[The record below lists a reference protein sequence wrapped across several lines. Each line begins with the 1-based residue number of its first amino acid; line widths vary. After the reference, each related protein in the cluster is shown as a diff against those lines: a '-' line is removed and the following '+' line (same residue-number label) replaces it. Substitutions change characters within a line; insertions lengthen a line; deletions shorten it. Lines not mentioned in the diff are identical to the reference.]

1 MARTTVRFAIF
12 SVIFAG
18 IIANVAL
25 ASAQEWNANPG
36 VKAAVPSTVGGPGQS
51 SQDDPDEVS
60 PLIVTGDFNRDGIA
74 DIARIAPIF
83 EDSAESDQ
91 LIVLLG
97 QTNGTFKTMPSQ
109 SVPGRT
115 SRAMVGSDFNNDGIP
130 DLIVGNED
138 GTLTLFLGD
147 GTGHFNSVHEI
158 AHLESVIS
166 IAVADFNKDG
176 ILDVA
181 ISDWHMSSVTVL
193 LGAGNGSFSHIWS
206 FPLRMRGTKPHI
218 AAADFNGDGL
228 ADLAVI
234 YDDAEGDT
242 FDGMLGNGNGTCTI
256 APERGFGR
264 NPNSHCNLF

>member
-18 IIANVAL
+18 IIANMAL

-36 VKAAVPSTVGGPGQS
+36 VKPAVPSSVGEPGQS

-74 DIARIAPIF
+74 DIARIAPHV
-83 EDSAESDQ
+83 EDSPEPDH

-130 DLIVGNED
+130 DLILGDED

-147 GTGHFNSVHEI
+147 GTGRFGSVHEI
-158 AHLESVIS
+158 THLESIIS
-166 IAVADFNKDG
+166 IAVADFNNDG
-176 ILDVA
+176 SLDVA
-181 ISDWHMSSVTVL
+181 ISDWRASSVTVL
-193 LGAGNGSFSHIWS
+193 LGDGRGSFGHMWS
-206 FPLRMRGTKPHI
+206 FPLRIRGTKPHI
-218 AAADFNGDGL
+218 AAADFNGDRVP
-228 ADLAVI
+228 DLALI
-234 YDDAEGDT
+234 YDQDEGDT
-242 FDGMLGNGNGTCTI
+242 YDVMLGNGNGTFTI
-256 APERGFGR
+256 APERGLIR
-264 NPNSHCNLF
+264 NPNSHCNIL